1 MEVMW
6 VKYKDINNRYQ
17 AVDFLLSGNVQAYRA
32 EINKKYSTAV
42 NGYFQVASD
51 GLLFYEEYKGIMI
64 LPLLNRISSC

>member
-6 VKYKDINNRYQ
+6 AKYKDINNRYQ
-17 AVDFLLSGNVQAYRA
+17 AVVFSLSGNVQAYRA

-51 GLLFYEEYKGIMI
+51 GLLFYEEYKSIMI
-64 LPLLNRISSC
+64 FPFLNRISSC